1 MLLVSINRIKR
12 FVFCLISLL
21 IVEFSGLTK
30 EPLNFVII
38 FTDDQGYGDMSCNGH
53 PTIHTPNL
61 DQMAYQ
67 GQKWTQFYSAAAV
80 CTPSR
85 AALMTG
91 RLPVRSGMASSKRVV
106 LFPDSA
112 GGLPQ
117 NEITIAE
124 ILKGA
129 GYKTGMVGKW
139 HMGHLPEHLPTTQGF
154 DSYYGIPYSNDMD
167 RDSNVKGDWVE
178 IGKTAPWSIYQV
190 PLIKNGT
197 VVERPVNQNT
207 ITRRYTEEAV
217 KFITNNKESSFF
229 LYLAH
234 SMPHIPLYASKNFKG
249 KSLNGIYGDVIQE
262 IDWSVGKIIRSLED
276 NGIDDNTLVIF
287 TTDNGP
293 WLSYGNHAGSAKPLR
308 EGKGTAWEGGVRV
321 PCIMRWPNKIPSGKT
336 CSTPAMTIDILPTI
350 AELTGSNLPN
360 HSIWPLMNGD
370 PKAKSPHEAYY
381 FYWGADL
388 HAIRKGNWSL
398 HLPHRYRSLKGQ
410 PGKDGIPSKYI
421 QKSTGIALFDLK
433 KDISQKEDLSET
445 HSDIVGT
452 LKNLGEKH
460 VEYVKKN
467 KRDAARY

>member
-21 IVEFSGLTK
+21 IVEVSGLTK

-167 RDSNVKGDWVE
+167 RDSNVKGNWVE

-190 PLIKNGT
+190 PLIKNGI

-217 KFITNNKESSFF
+217 KFITNNKESPFF

-234 SMPHIPLYASKNFKG
+234 SMPHIPLYASKKFKG

-262 IDWSVGKIIRSLED
+262 IDWSVGKVMSALKKHGLHKKTI
-276 NGIDDNTLVIF
+276 VMF
-287 TTDNGP
+287 TSDNGP
-293 WLSYGNHAGSAKPLR
+293 WEVFKTHGGSSGLLRGAKGGTR
-308 EGKGTAWEGGVRV
+308 EGGMREPAIFWGPGNVKPGVV
-321 PCIMRWPNKIPSGKT
+321 QGLG
-336 CSTPAMTIDILPTI
+336 STLDILPTF
-350 AELTGSNLPN
+350 ASLAG
-360 HSIWPLMNGD
+360 
-370 PKAKSPHEAYY
+370 AKIPV
-381 FYWGADL
+381 D
-388 HAIRKGNWSL
+388 RKI
-398 HLPHRYRSLKGQ
+398 
-410 PGKDGIPSKYI
+410 DGY
-421 QKSTGIALFDLK
+421 
-433 KDISQKEDLSET
+433 DLSEAL
-445 HSDIVGT
+445 
-452 LKNLGEKH
+452 LKQGDSPRKEMYFFGGAKLSAIRFENYKVQLREENGINPEKLTKPELYHLGEDPSEK
-460 VEYVKKN
+460 YDLASKN
-467 KRDAARY
+467 PKIIKDLINRGEKMKSGIKEVPDQLVPKILN

>member
-139 HMGHLPEHLPTTQGF
+139 HMGHLPQHLPTTQGF

-217 KFITNNKESSFF
+217 KFITNNKKSSFF

-262 IDWSVGKIIRSLED
+262 IDWSVGEVVNALKKHDLHKKTI
-276 NGIDDNTLVIF
+276 VMF
-287 TTDNGP
+287 TSDNGP
-293 WLSYGNHAGSAKPLR
+293 WEVFKTHGGSSGLLRGAKGGTR
-308 EGKGTAWEGGVRV
+308 EGGMREPAIFWGPGNVKPGVV
-321 PCIMRWPNKIPSGKT
+321 QGLGSTLDVLPTFASLAGAKIPEERK
-336 CSTPAMTIDILPTI
+336 ID
-350 AELTGSNLPN
+350 G
-360 HSIWPLMNGD
+360 
-370 PKAKSPHEAYY
+370 Y
-381 FYWGADL
+381 
-388 HAIRKGNWSL
+388 
-398 HLPHRYRSLKGQ
+398 
-410 PGKDGIPSKYI
+410 
-421 QKSTGIALFDLK
+421 
-433 KDISQKEDLSET
+433 DLSEVLLT
-445 HSDIVGT
+445 QGNSPRKEMYYFGGAKLSAIRFENYKVQLREANGINPKKLTKPELYH
-452 LKNLGEKH
+452 LGEDPSEKYNLASKH
-460 VEYVKKN
+460 PEIIKDLINRGEKMKSGIKEVPDQLIPKTLN
-467 KRDAARY
+467 